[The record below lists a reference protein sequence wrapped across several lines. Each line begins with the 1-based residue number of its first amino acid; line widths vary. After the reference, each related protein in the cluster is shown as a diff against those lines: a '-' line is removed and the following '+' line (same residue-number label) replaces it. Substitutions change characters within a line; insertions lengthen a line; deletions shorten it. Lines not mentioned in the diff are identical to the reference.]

1 MRVKPFH
8 RKVMLGVA
16 VLAAAGLGAGLTAG
30 LASAAGPYVAQGA
43 VVDLCIGTSGTA
55 LTTFTPRRAATRA
68 RSAAVMPAT
77 CSCPWCRTRTGTRSR
92 RAGTSGDVVTVGYP
106 GAQTATE
113 SEPFDGRRPHDRAAA
128 RAAAVGDVEPRGT
141 ACRGR

>member
-55 LTTFTPRRAATRA
+55 LDHVYAEAGRDAGKIGSCDAGYVQLPVV
-68 RSAAVMPAT
+68 SAAV
-77 CSCPWCRTRTGTRSR
+77 
-92 RAGTSGDVVTVGYP
+92 
-106 GAQTATE
+106 
-113 SEPFDGRRPHDRAAA
+113 
-128 RAAAVGDVEPRGT
+128 AVRL
-141 ACRGR
+141 